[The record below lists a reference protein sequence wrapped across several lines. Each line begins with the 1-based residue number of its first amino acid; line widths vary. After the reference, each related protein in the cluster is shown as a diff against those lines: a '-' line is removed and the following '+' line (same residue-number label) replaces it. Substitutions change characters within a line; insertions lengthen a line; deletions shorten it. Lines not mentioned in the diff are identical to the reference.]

1 VHEGKVA
8 TLKRFKDDAN
18 EVRAGLECGIKLD
31 DFNGYETGDVIECFE
46 IQKVRASLY
55 LHTHHQ
61 SETVAVTITSVEIDD
76 DLRTGRIFVGVI
88 GTPEFAEDRM
98 RWLKKHS
105 EEIRREL
112 GRRVVLKWNPKWVYV
127 LDDSGERGARIQRV
141 LNEIEAR
148 EAPRRKPD
156 EGSAGS
162 TV

>member
-1 VHEGKVA
+1 MFYSRPQLPQLGLDLAEVDGGLGRPSQYRGRTTDGRAVRLGYDRGKLSVA
-8 TLKRFKDDAN
+8 IEDGPD
-18 EVRAGLECGIKLD
+18 GLGRELISVQIGPR
-31 DFNGYETGDVIECFE
+31 FNGDMLLEQICDLTG
-46 IQKVRASLY
+46 
-55 LHTHHQ
+55 
-61 SETVAVTITSVEIDD
+61 IT
-76 DLRTGRIFVGVI
+76 LRGEKPR
-88 GTPEFAEDRM
+88 
-98 RWLKKHS
+98 LS